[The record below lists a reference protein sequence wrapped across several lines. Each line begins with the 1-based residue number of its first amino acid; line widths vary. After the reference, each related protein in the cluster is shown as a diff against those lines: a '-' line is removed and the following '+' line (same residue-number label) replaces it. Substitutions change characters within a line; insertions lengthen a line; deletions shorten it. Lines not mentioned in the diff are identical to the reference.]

1 MSTNGTN
8 GHSNHGHASND
19 AFGHVVPLLING
31 KEVTTET
38 TFDVVSP
45 ATGKVIW
52 KSSSVSKQ
60 DAIKAVEAAQ
70 AAFPAWSKTKPSV
83 RRDILFKA
91 SDILKKRFDE
101 CSEYMNIETG
111 STNAMSAN
119 FNVPSSIEQLR
130 DVAGRIISTTGYVPI
145 CSEEGR
151 SAIIYKEPYGV
162 VFGIAPWN
170 APYILGFRAISYA
183 LAAGNTCI
191 LKGSEL
197 SPRCFWAIGSIMQ
210 EAGLPAGVLNVI
222 FHRTQD
228 AAEVTSAI
236 IEHPFVKKINY
247 TGSTATGS
255 IIAAQAGKHLKPL
268 LMELGGKAPALVLKD
283 ANIEKAAQGCAL
295 GAFLH
300 SGQICMST
308 ERIVVH
314 SSIVKEFGAAL
325 KTSIEQIFSKDGPAP
340 TLVSAPPVQKNKKLV
355 SQAVSNGAKILTGD
369 LDAKESSDTRMR
381 PIVVEGVTKEM
392 DMYRIE
398 SFGPTVSIITV
409 DSEEE
414 AVEIANDTE
423 YGLSSAVFTED
434 LAAGLRV
441 AKQIETGAV
450 HINNMT
456 VHDEPNLPHGGAK
469 MSGFGRFNGSAGIE
483 EFLRMK
489 TVTWK
494 D

>member
-1 MSTNGTN
+1 MVNNPFLS
-8 GHSNHGHASND
+8 D
-19 AFGHVVPLLING
+19 
-31 KEVTTET
+31 
-38 TFDVVSP
+38 
-45 ATGKVIW
+45 W
-52 KSSSVSKQ
+52 K
-60 DAIKAVEAAQ
+60 D
-70 AAFPAWSKTKPSV
+70 
-83 RRDILFKA
+83 
-91 SDILKKRFDE
+91 
-101 CSEYMNIETG
+101 SEKSRLEYAKL
-111 STNAMSAN
+111 S
-119 FNVPSSIEQLR
+119 R
-130 DVAGRIISTTGYVPI
+130 
-145 CSEEGR
+145 
-151 SAIIYKEPYGV
+151 
-162 VFGIAPWN
+162 N

-197 SPRCFWAIGSIMQ
+197 SPRCFWSIGSIMQ

-283 ANIEKAAQGCAL
+283 ANIEKAARDCAL

-300 SGQICMST
+300 SGQICMAT

-314 SSIVKEFGAAL
+314 SSIVKEFSAAL
-325 KTSIEQIFSKDGPAP
+325 KNSIDQIFPKDGPAP

-441 AKQIETGAV
+441 AKQIETG
-450 HINNMT
+450 
-456 VHDEPNLPHGGAK
+456 
-469 MSGFGRFNGSAGIE
+469 
-483 EFLRMK
+483 
-489 TVTWK
+489 
-494 D
+494 

>member
-1 MSTNGTN
+1 MV
-8 GHSNHGHASND
+8 ND
-19 AFGHVVPLLING
+19 P
-31 KEVTTET
+31 
-38 TFDVVSP
+38 SP
-45 ATGKVIW
+45 FRAENVFRN
-52 KSSSVSKQ
+52 SKL
-60 DAIKAVEAAQ
+60 D
-70 AAFPAWSKTKPSV
+70 
-83 RRDILFKA
+83 
-91 SDILKKRFDE
+91 
-101 CSEYMNIETG
+101 
-111 STNAMSAN
+111 NAK
-119 FNVPSSIEQLR
+119 
-130 DVAGRIISTTGYVPI
+130 IS
-145 CSEEGR
+145 R
-151 SAIIYKEPYGV
+151 
-162 VFGIAPWN
+162 N

-197 SPRCFWAIGSIMQ
+197 SPRCFWVIGSIMQ

-283 ANIEKAAQGCAL
+283 ANIEKAAHHCAL
-295 GAFLH
+295 GAFMH

-314 SSIVKEFGAAL
+314 SSIVKDFSAAL
-325 KTSIEQIFSKDGPAP
+325 KKSIDQIFPKDGPAP

-355 SQAVSNGAKILTGD
+355 SQAVSNGARILTGD

-441 AKQIETGAV
+441 ARQIETG
-450 HINNMT
+450 
-456 VHDEPNLPHGGAK
+456 
-469 MSGFGRFNGSAGIE
+469 
-483 EFLRMK
+483 
-489 TVTWK
+489 
-494 D
+494 